1 MDSSNNNK
9 GQQQQQAMDE
19 AGKKGAKSNLDFLL
33 PYHKVEAL
41 MRKTTAPSSD
51 NGGNYNTGSGS
62 NTYH

>member
-9 GQQQQQAMDE
+9 GQQQAMDE
-19 AGKKGAKSNLDFLL
+19 AGKKVANSNLDFLL

-41 MRKTTAPSSD
+41 MRKTIAPSSD

-62 NTYH
+62 STYH